1 MESFFLAETTKYL
14 YLLFDPDNFLNND
27 GKSGITFQTSHGE
40 CVINT
45 GAYIFNTEAHPID
58 SAALK
63 CCHDIPYKQ
72 LVSPDHSSS
81 EYLGDI
87 IQIIEDTENI
97 TRTINVEMI
106 EQVSDNITLDNLK
119 KWLNSGE
126 DKSEFLTFLD
136 DIKKTSSTN
145 GPSKYDNI
153 SSLYG
158 SLIELSELN
167 SGVIR
172 NITQDIRSVKKLKK
186 LQFKPNISDE
196 IFNQNT
202 QSIQT
207 DMNISENSEA
217 RMETDEATVKKKFNA
232 QQLLEFIRE
241 TFDDAN
247 ISKKYELMG
256 CKSQNFVQRLAVF
269 GEILT

>member
-27 GKSGITFQTSHGE
+27 GKSGITVQTSHGE
-40 CVINT
+40 CVLDT

-63 CCHDIPYKQ
+63 CCHDIPFKQ
-72 LVSPDHSSS
+72 VVSPNHPSS

-87 IQIIEDTENI
+87 IQISEDTENI
-97 TRTINVEMI
+97 TRTINMKMI
-106 EQVSDNITLDNLK
+106 GQVTDDITLDNLK
-119 KWLNSGE
+119 EWLNSNE
-126 DKSEFLTFLD
+126 DKSEFLVFLD
-136 DIKKTSSTN
+136 DMKKTN
-145 GPSKYDNI
+145 LKNDPSKYDNI

-158 SLIELSELN
+158 SLLELSGLDN
-167 SGVIR
+167 VNR
-172 NITQDIRSVKKLKK
+172 NITQNVGSVNSLKRLRIK
-186 LQFKPNISDE
+186 QNTSNE
-196 IFNQNT
+196 IFNQNG

-207 DMNISENSEA
+207 DMNISENSEV
-217 RMETDEATVKKKFNA
+217 RMETDVTTVKKQFNA
-232 QQLLEFIRE
+232 QRLLEFIRE

-247 ISKKYELMG
+247 IPKNYELMG
-256 CKSQNFVQRLAVF
+256 CKSQTFLQRLAVL